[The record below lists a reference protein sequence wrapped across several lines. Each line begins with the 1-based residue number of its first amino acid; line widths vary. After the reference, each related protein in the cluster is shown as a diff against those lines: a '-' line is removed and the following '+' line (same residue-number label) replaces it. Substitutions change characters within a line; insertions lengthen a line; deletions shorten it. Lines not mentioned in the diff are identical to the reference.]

1 MRKVGAVVLVLVASV
16 AVAAAAAGVLW
27 GVQEAGRLSDGE
39 VRAFLD
45 GIHGKR
51 GMMNVP
57 RVDGEFLHDFIVER
71 GYKRGLE
78 IGTSNGYSAIW
89 MGMALR
95 KTGGKLVTLEIDK
108 RRASLA
114 RKIFARVKF
123 GEIIELRE
131 GDALEIIPELSGPFD
146 FVFIDAWKPDYIR
159 YFRMVFP
166 KVRAGGAIFAHNVLS
181 HGSEMR
187 DFLEAVENH
196 PDLETRIDRRS
207 RAGISVSVKGR

>member
-1 MRKVGAVVLVLVASV
+1 MMRRKVGAVVLVLVASV
-16 AVAAAAAGVLW
+16 AVAAGAVW
-27 GVQEAGRLSDGE
+27 GVQEAARLDDGE
-39 VRAFLD
+39 IRAFLD

-114 RKIFARVKF
+114 RENFRRVGF
-123 GEIIELRE
+123 EEVIELRE
-131 GDALEIIPELSGPFD
+131 GDALEIIPGLSGPFD

-159 YFRMVFP
+159 YFEMIYP
-166 KVRAGGAIFAHNVLS
+166 KVRADGAIFAHNVLS
-181 HGSEMR
+181 HGGEME
-187 DFLEAVENH
+187 DFLEEIEKH
-196 PDLETRIDRRS
+196 PDLETWIERRS

>member
-1 MRKVGAVVLVLVASV
+1 MKRKVGAVVFLLVTSV
-16 AVAAAAAGVLW
+16 AVW
-27 GVQEAGRLSDGE
+27 GVQEAGRLDDGE
-39 VRAFLD
+39 IRAFLD
-45 GIHGKR
+45 EIHGKR

-57 RVDGEFLHDFIVER
+57 RVDGKFLHDFIVER

-95 KTGGKLVTLEIDK
+95 KTSGRLVTLEIDK

-114 RKIFARVKF
+114 RKNFARVKL
-123 GEIIELRE
+123 GEVIELRE

-159 YFRMVFP
+159 YFRMVLP

-187 DFLEAVENH
+187 DFLEEVEKH

-207 RAGISVSVKGR
+207 RAGISVSIKRR

>member
-1 MRKVGAVVLVLVASV
+1 MVKWKVGAGVFVLVASV
-16 AVAAAAAGVLW
+16 VVAAGAVW
-27 GVQEAGRLSDGE
+27 GVQSMGRLDDGE
-39 VRAFLD
+39 IRAFLD

-71 GYKRGLE
+71 GYQRGLE

-95 KTGGKLVTLEIDK
+95 KSRGKLVTLEIDK

-114 RKIFARVKF
+114 RKNFARVKL
-123 GEIIELRE
+123 GEVIELRE

-166 KVRAGGAIFAHNVLS
+166 MVRAGGAIFAHNVLS

-187 DFLEAVENH
+187 DFLEVIEKH
-196 PDLETRIDRRS
+196 PDLETRIERRS

>member
-1 MRKVGAVVLVLVASV
+1 MVKWKVGAVVLLLVTSV
-16 AVAAAAAGVLW
+16 AVW
-27 GVQEAGRLSDGE
+27 GVQEAARLDDGE
-39 VRAFLD
+39 IRAFLD

-71 GYKRGLE
+71 GYRRGLE

-108 RRASLA
+108 HRASLA
-114 RKIFARVKF
+114 RENFARVNL
-123 GEIIELRE
+123 EEVIELRE
-131 GDALEIIPELSGPFD
+131 GDALVIIPELSGPFD

-166 KVRAGGAIFAHNVLS
+166 KVRVGGAIFAHNVLS

-187 DFLEAVENH
+187 DFLEVIENH
-196 PDLETRIDRRS
+196 PALETRIDRRS

>member
-1 MRKVGAVVLVLVASV
+1 MVKRKVGAVVFLLVTSV
-16 AVAAAAAGVLW
+16 AVW
-27 GVQEAGRLSDGE
+27 GVQEAARLDDGE
-39 VRAFLD
+39 IRAYLD

-57 RVDGEFLHDFIVER
+57 RVDGEFLHDFIIER
-71 GYKRGLE
+71 GFQRGLE

-114 RKIFARVKF
+114 RENFRRVGF
-123 GEIIELRE
+123 EDVIELRE
-131 GDALEIIPELSGPFD
+131 GDALEIIPGLSGPFD

-166 KVRAGGAIFAHNVLS
+166 KVRVGGAIFAHNVLS
-181 HGSEMR
+181 HGSEVR
-187 DFLEAVENH
+187 EFLEEIEKH
-196 PDLETRIDRRS
+196 PDLETWIERRS
-207 RAGISVSVKGR
+207 SAGISVSVKGR